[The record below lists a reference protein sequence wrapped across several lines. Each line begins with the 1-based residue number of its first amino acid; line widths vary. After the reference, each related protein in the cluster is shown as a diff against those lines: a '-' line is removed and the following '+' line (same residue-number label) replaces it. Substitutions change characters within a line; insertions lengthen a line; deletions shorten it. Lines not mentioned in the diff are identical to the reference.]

1 MPNISKYE
9 VLEWI
14 GVIFMSKKKNRNI
27 NGQIT
32 YAINKC
38 FKEGMDKRAYKIQEG
53 RSMGDKVFSYAEKY
67 RLKDMAKSLQ
77 KFLKDNGRDVKY
89 VKDIQSEDIQG
100 YLESAKAR
108 GCTQNTIDTYA
119 NSLFKIQEAINATY
133 GIKTNWR
140 SEISIP
146 VAEKAQSGDRGANSV
161 ITRDDYNKILD
172 YAEKNIS
179 ESGYAIRLQDF
190 LGVRVEEVARI
201 SRDNI
206 NLEEKTIKFTNTK
219 GGREL
224 TREIPNDRVEL
235 VKEVLEHNYHEDRLF
250 SINGD
255 SINRY
260 LNRIEDKLGIERHSN
275 HDIRRLIAQEKFD
288 SYRKSGLSIK
298 DAANKTSAWL
308 SHGDNRN
315 ELLEKSYI
323 KLK

>member
-1 MPNISKYE
+1 
-9 VLEWI
+9 
-14 GVIFMSKKKNRNI
+14 
-27 NGQIT
+27 
-32 YAINKC
+32 
-38 FKEGMDKRAYKIQEG
+38 
-53 RSMGDKVFSYAEKY
+53 
-67 RLKDMAKSLQ
+67 MAKSLQ

-133 GIKTNWR
+133 GVRTNWR

-146 VAEKAQSGDRGANSV
+146 VAEKAHSVDRGVNSV
-161 ITRDDYNKILD
+161 ITREDYNKILD
-172 YAEKNIS
+172 YAAKNRS
-179 ESGYAIRLQDF
+179 ESGYAVRLQDF

-206 NLEEKTIKFTNTK
+206 NLEDRTIKLVNTK

-224 TREIPNDRVEL
+224 TRDIPNDRVEL

-250 SINGD
+250 SIKGD

-315 ELLEKSYI
+315 DLLEKSYI

>member
-1 MPNISKYE
+1 
-9 VLEWI
+9 
-14 GVIFMSKKKNRNI
+14 MSKKKNRNI

-38 FKEGMDKRAYKIQEG
+38 FKEGIDKRAYKIQEG
-53 RSMGDKVFSYAEKY
+53 RLMGDKIFSYAEKY

-77 KFLKDNGRDVKY
+77 KFLRDNGRDVKY
-89 VKDIQSEDIQG
+89 VKDIQAEDIQG
-100 YLESAKAR
+100 YLESAKER

-133 GIKTNWR
+133 NVRTDWR
-140 SEISIP
+140 SKISIP
-146 VAEKAQSGDRGANSV
+146 VAEKAHNGNRGVNSV
-161 ITRDDYNKILD
+161 ITRENYNKILD

-179 ESGYAIRLQDF
+179 QSGYAVRLQDF

-201 SRDNI
+201 SKKNI
-206 NLEEKTIKFTNTK
+206 NLENRTIKLTNTK
-219 GGREL
+219 GGKPL
-224 TREIPNDRVEL
+224 TRYIPEDKVE
-235 VKEVLEHNYHEDRLF
+235 VIKEVLEHNYHRERLL
-250 SINGD
+250 SIKGD

-275 HDIRRLIAQEKFD
+275 HDIRRLIAQEKYD
-288 SYRKSGLSIK
+288 SYRENGLSIK
-298 DAANKTSAWL
+298 EAANKTSEWL
-308 SHGDNRN
+308 SHGDNRT

>member
-1 MPNISKYE
+1 
-9 VLEWI
+9 
-14 GVIFMSKKKNRNI
+14 MSKKKNRNI

-38 FKEGMDKRAYKIQEG
+38 FKEGIDKRAYKIKAG
-53 RSMGDKVFSYAEKY
+53 RAMGDKVFSYAEKY

-100 YLESAKAR
+100 YLESEKAR

-133 GIKTNWR
+133 GVRTNWR
-140 SEISIP
+140 SEISMP
-146 VAEKAQSGDRGANSV
+146 VAEKAHSVDRGVNSV
-161 ITRDDYNKILD
+161 ITREDYNKILD
-172 YAEKNIS
+172 YAAKNRS
-179 ESGYAIRLQDF
+179 ESGYAVRLQDF

-206 NLEEKTIKFTNTK
+206 NLEDRTIKLVNTK

-224 TREIPNDRVEL
+224 TRDIPNDRVEL

-250 SINGD
+250 SIKGD

-260 LNRIEDKLGIERHSN
+260 LNRIEDKLRIERHSN

-288 SYRKSGLSIK
+288 GYRKSGLSIK

-323 KLK
+323 NLK

>member
-9 VLEWI
+9 VLGRI
-14 GVIFMSKKKNRNI
+14 GVVFMSKKKNRNI

-38 FKEGMDKRAYKIQEG
+38 FKEGIDKRAYKIQAG

-67 RLKDMAKSLQ
+67 RLKDMSKSLQ
-77 KFLKDNGRDVKY
+77 KFLRDNGRDVNY
-89 VKDIQSEDIQG
+89 VKDIQAEDIQA

-133 GIKTNWR
+133 GVKTNWR

-146 VAEKAQSGDRGANSV
+146 VAEKSQSVDRWVNSV
-161 ITRDDYNKILD
+161 ITREDYNKILD
-172 YAEKNIS
+172 YAAKNRS
-179 ESGYAIRLQDF
+179 ESGYAVRLQDF

-206 NLEEKTIKFTNTK
+206 NLEERTIKFVNTK

-224 TREIPNDRVEL
+224 TRDIPNDRVEL

-250 SINGD
+250 SIKGD
-255 SINRY
+255 SVNRY

-275 HDIRRLIAQEKFD
+275 HDIRRLIAQEKYD
-288 SYRKSGLSIK
+288 SYRENGLSIK
-298 DAANKTSAWL
+298 EAANKTSEWL
-308 SHGDNRN
+308 SHGDNRI

>member
-1 MPNISKYE
+1 
-9 VLEWI
+9 
-14 GVIFMSKKKNRNI
+14 MSKKKNRNI

-38 FKEGMDKRAYKIQEG
+38 FKEGIDKRAYKIKAG
-53 RSMGDKVFSYAEKY
+53 RAMGDKVFSYAEKY

-100 YLESAKAR
+100 YLESEKAR

-133 GIKTNWR
+133 GVRTNWR

-146 VAEKAQSGDRGANSV
+146 VAEKAHSVDRGVNSV
-161 ITRDDYNKILD
+161 ITREDYNKILD
-172 YAEKNIS
+172 YAAKNRS
-179 ESGYAIRLQDF
+179 ESGYAVRLQDF

-206 NLEEKTIKFTNTK
+206 NLEERTIKFVNTK

-224 TREIPNDRVEL
+224 TRDIPNDRVEL

-250 SINGD
+250 SIKGD

-260 LNRIEDKLGIERHSN
+260 LNRIEDKLRIERHSN

-288 SYRKSGLSIK
+288 GYRKSGLSIK

-323 KLK
+323 NLK

>member
-1 MPNISKYE
+1 
-9 VLEWI
+9 
-14 GVIFMSKKKNRNI
+14 
-27 NGQIT
+27 
-32 YAINKC
+32 
-38 FKEGMDKRAYKIQEG
+38 
-53 RSMGDKVFSYAEKY
+53 MGDKVFSYAEKY

-133 GIKTNWR
+133 GVRTNWR

-146 VAEKAQSGDRGANSV
+146 VAEKAHSVDRGVNSV
-161 ITRDDYNKILD
+161 ITREDYNKILD
-172 YAEKNIS
+172 YAAKNRS
-179 ESGYAIRLQDF
+179 ESGYVVRLQDF

-206 NLEEKTIKFTNTK
+206 NLEDRTIKLVNTK

-224 TREIPNDRVEL
+224 TRDIPNDRVEL

-250 SINGD
+250 SIKGD

-288 SYRKSGLSIK
+288 GYRKSGLSIK

>member
-1 MPNISKYE
+1 
-9 VLEWI
+9 
-14 GVIFMSKKKNRNI
+14 MSKKKNRNI

-38 FKEGMDKRAYKIQEG
+38 FKEGIDKRAYKIKAG
-53 RSMGDKVFSYAEKY
+53 RAMGDKVFSYAEKY

-100 YLESAKAR
+100 YLESEKAR

-133 GIKTNWR
+133 GVRTNWR
-140 SEISIP
+140 SEISMP
-146 VAEKAQSGDRGANSV
+146 VAEKAHSVDRGVNSV
-161 ITRDDYNKILD
+161 ITREDYNKILD
-172 YAEKNIS
+172 YAAKNRS
-179 ESGYAIRLQDF
+179 ESGYAVRLQDF

-206 NLEEKTIKFTNTK
+206 NLEERTIKFVNTK

-224 TREIPNDRVEL
+224 TRDIPNDRVEL

-250 SINGD
+250 SIKGD

-260 LNRIEDKLGIERHSN
+260 LNRIEDKLRIERHSN

-288 SYRKSGLSIK
+288 GYRKSGLSIK

-323 KLK
+323 NLK

>member
-1 MPNISKYE
+1 
-9 VLEWI
+9 
-14 GVIFMSKKKNRNI
+14 MSKKKNRNI

-38 FKEGMDKRAYKIQEG
+38 FKEGIDKRAYKIQAG

-67 RLKDMAKSLQ
+67 RLKDMSKSLQ
-77 KFLKDNGRDVKY
+77 KFLRDNGRDVNY
-89 VKDIQSEDIQG
+89 VKDIQAEDIQA

-133 GIKTNWR
+133 GVKTNWR

-146 VAEKAQSGDRGANSV
+146 VAEKSQSVDRGVNSV
-161 ITRDDYNKILD
+161 ITREDYNKILD
-172 YAEKNIS
+172 YAAKNRS
-179 ESGYAIRLQDF
+179 ESGYAVRLQDF

-206 NLEEKTIKFTNTK
+206 NLEERTIKFVNTK

-224 TREIPNDRVEL
+224 TRDIPNDRVEL

-250 SINGD
+250 SIKGD
-255 SINRY
+255 SVNRY

-275 HDIRRLIAQEKFD
+275 HDIRRLIAQEKYD
-288 SYRKSGLSIK
+288 SYRENGLSIK
-298 DAANKTSAWL
+298 EAANKTSEWL
-308 SHGDNRN
+308 SHGDNRIVR
-315 ELLEKSYI
+315 EKLYKIKIKKKYI
-323 KLK
+323 KLCKI

>member
-1 MPNISKYE
+1 
-9 VLEWI
+9 
-14 GVIFMSKKKNRNI
+14 MSKKKNRNI
-27 NGQIT
+27 NGQIA

-38 FKEGMDKRAYKIQEG
+38 FKEGIDKRAYKIKAG
-53 RSMGDKVFSYAEKY
+53 RAMGDKVFSYAEKY

-100 YLESAKAR
+100 YLESEKAR

-133 GIKTNWR
+133 GVRTNWR

-146 VAEKAQSGDRGANSV
+146 VAEKAHSVDRGVNSV
-161 ITRDDYNKILD
+161 ITREDYNKILD
-172 YAEKNIS
+172 YAAKNRS
-179 ESGYAIRLQDF
+179 ESGYAVRLQDF

-206 NLEEKTIKFTNTK
+206 NLEDRTIKLVNTK

-224 TREIPNDRVEL
+224 TRDIPNDRVEL

-250 SINGD
+250 SIKGD

-260 LNRIEDKLGIERHSN
+260 LNRIEDKLRIERHSN

-288 SYRKSGLSIK
+288 GYRKSGLSIK

-323 KLK
+323 NLK